1 MQANLPH
8 TDVFDPRLVLWV
20 SPVDDQAAPV
30 DSVFLEAAEKIGGD
44 FFLYRAREL
53 NDGSRALELAERA
66 VHKAS
71 RARKARPVEDHVAYL
86 FRTFT
91 NMVDEELERSR
102 RFVSLSDDIML
113 AVARRDRR
121 GPQREI
127 DRSLEWREV
136 LDSVD
141 ADMQFVLWRLYW
153 GFSIKEIAKELGV
166 LPNTL
171 AQRLSRMRRQLKKP
185 LDRDGGTGPLSKVNG
200 TRKSPRTHPGRALPA
215 DGAKR
220 APRPSKPDAS
230 RVPGC

>member
-8 TDVFDPRLVLWV
+8 ADGFDPRLVLWV

-30 DSVFLEAAEKIGGD
+30 DPVFLEAAERIGRD

-71 RARKARPVEDHVAYL
+71 RARKSRPVEDPVAYL

-91 NMVDEELERSR
+91 NMVDAELERSR
-102 RFVSLSDDIML
+102 RFLSLSDDVMR
-113 AVARRDRR
+113 AVGRRDRT

-136 LDSVD
+136 LHSVD
-141 ADMQFVLWRLYW
+141 PDMQFVLWRLYW
-153 GFSIKEIAKELGV
+153 GFSIKEIAGEVGV
-166 LPNTL
+166 TPNAL
-171 AQRLSRMRRQLKKP
+171 SQRLSRMRKQLKKP
-185 LDRDGGTGPLSKVNG
+185 LDPRAGTSPLSKVNG
-200 TRKSPRTHPGRALPA
+200 TRRSPRTHPGRDLPA
-215 DGAKR
+215 DGANR
-220 APRPSKPDAS
+220 APQLSKPGAS
-230 RVPGC
+230 RVSGC

>member
-8 TDVFDPRLVLWV
+8 ADGFDPRLALWV
-20 SPVDDQAAPV
+20 SPVDEYAAPV
-30 DSVFLEAAEKIGGD
+30 DSLFLEAAEKIGGD
-44 FFLYRAREL
+44 FFHYRAREL

-71 RARKARPVEDHVAYL
+71 RARKSRPVEDAVAYL

-91 NMVDEELERSR
+91 NMVDEELERAR
-102 RFVSLSDDIML
+102 RFVSLSDDVML
-113 AVARRDRR
+113 AVARRDRT
-121 GPQREI
+121 GPQREM

-141 ADMQFVLWRLYW
+141 QEMQFVLWRLYW
-153 GFSIKEIAKELGV
+153 GFSIKEIAKELRV

-185 LDRDGGTGPLSKVNG
+185 LDPAARSDGLSKVNG
-200 TRKSPRTHPGRALPA
+200 TRRAPRTHPGRDLPA
-215 DGAKR
+215 DGASR
-220 APRPSKPDAS
+220 TPRPSKPDTS